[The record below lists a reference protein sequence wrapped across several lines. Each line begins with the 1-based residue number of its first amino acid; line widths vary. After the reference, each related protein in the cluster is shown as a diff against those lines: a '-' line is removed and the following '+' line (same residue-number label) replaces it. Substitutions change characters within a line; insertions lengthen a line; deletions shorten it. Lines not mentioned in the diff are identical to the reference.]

1 MFRFKAI
8 AFLIAVAAM
17 VLAAC
22 QPAAPTANEESPA
35 PAAPVE
41 TEAPAATEPPAAV
54 ATDEPSP
61 LPSDTPD
68 SISVPTVAP
77 ASESVSCPTGAST
90 ATVVEITD
98 GNYQEEILQSPV
110 PVLIHFWAE
119 WVGPSRLL
127 APMIEEI
134 ANEYAG
140 SVKVGKVNVDDYPP
154 IADQFSVTQLP
165 TLIIINHGSEQ
176 ARIVGETSKE
186 EICQALDQQLGNS
199 P

>member
-1 MFRFKAI
+1 
-8 AFLIAVAAM
+8 M

-35 PAAPVE
+35 PEAPVE

-77 ASESVSCPTGAST
+77 ASASVSCPTGAST

-98 GNYQEEILQSPV
+98 GNYQEEVLQSPV

-154 IADQFSVTQLP
+154 LADQFSVTQLP

-186 EICQALDQQLGNS
+186 EICQTLDQQLGNS